1 MKIIWLDLAVQD
13 LSAVETY
20 IAKDKPSA
28 AIKVVLRIIEAVEIL
43 LDSPGIGRPGRI
55 EGTKELVVSG
65 TPYIVPYRVKEDI
78 IEILRILHG
87 AMKWPD
93 KI

>member
-1 MKIIWLDLAVQD
+1 MKINWLDFAVQD
-13 LSAVETY
+13 LNAVETY

-43 LDSPGIGRPGRI
+43 SDSPGIGRQGRI
-55 EGTKELVVSG
+55 EGTKELVVSD
-65 TPYIVPYRVKEDI
+65 TPYIVPYRVRKDT
-78 IEILRILHG
+78 IEILRVLHG
-87 AMKWPD
+87 AMKWPN

>member
-1 MKIIWLDLAVQD
+1 MKINWLDFAVQD
-13 LSAVETY
+13 LNAVETY

-43 LDSPGIGRPGRI
+43 SDSPGIGRQGRI
-55 EGTKELVVSG
+55 GGTKELVVSD
-65 TPYIVPYRVKEDI
+65 TPYIVPYRVRKDT
-78 IEILRILHG
+78 IEILRVLHG
-87 AMKWPD
+87 AMKWPN

>member
-28 AIKVVLRIIEAVEIL
+28 AIKVVLRIIEAVEIIFVRHIL
-43 LDSPGIGRPGRI
+43 GDEEVHRCPVIHVPDSLQVGDRRAERLWRCTQYGC
-55 EGTKELVVSG
+55 VS
-65 TPYIVPYRVKEDI
+65 T
-78 IEILRILHG
+78 
-87 AMKWPD
+87 
-93 KI
+93 